1 LPISIEAWQPRRLAT
16 YTGVFEMN
24 YSNGQIAIVV
34 SKSRQIC
41 RAFMIVPGN
50 DFWLN
55 ITVGEA
61 KHLLESKRFT
71 RRKITLE
78 EFDLEM
84 AKN

>member
-1 LPISIEAWQPRRLAT
+1 
-16 YTGVFEMN
+16 MD

-71 RRKITLE
+71 RRKITLD
-78 EFDLEM
+78 EFDRQM